1 MYTQAELHHEKEHRR
16 KSILITAGIHAL
28 LILLLILL
36 KMIPPIPPPE
46 EEGIMIN
53 FGTSDQGT
61 GTVQPQEVT
70 TDKNTTE
77 ANAPHNEQPREQAA
91 VKENQPVKTQD
102 VEETPRITK
111 EKTKTEVKK
120 DSPKPVEQPKKVE
133 EPKPDPNALYK
144 GKKNQPSQGSS
155 GSEGTTGKPGDQG
168 SPDGDPNSSSH
179 TGSGKGNDGLKFDLA
194 GRGWR
199 MKPPI
204 DDRSQE
210 TGRVVINIKVDKEG
224 NVISATGPGKGSTTQ
239 SLNLYQKSRDA
250 ALKAKFSPCLRAD
263 CAEEQ
268 NGTITFIFSVE

>member
-1 MYTQAELHHEKEHRR
+1 MYTQAERIYEKEHKR
-16 KSILITAGIHAL
+16 KSIFITAAIHAL
-28 LILLLILL
+28 LLLLLFLL

-46 EEGIMIN
+46 EEGILIN

-77 ANAPHNEQPREQAA
+77 SNAPRNEQPREQAA

-102 VEETPRITK
+102 VEEAPRITK
-111 EKTKTEVKK
+111 EKTKSEVKK
-120 DSPKPVEQPKKVE
+120 DSPRPVEQPKKVE

-155 GSEGTTGKPGDQG
+155 GSEGTTGKPGDMG
-168 SPDGDPNSSSH
+168 APDGDPNSPAH
-179 TGSGKGNDGLKFDLA
+179 AGSGKGADGLKFDLA

-199 MKPPI
+199 VKPPI

-210 TGRVVINIKVDKEG
+210 TGKVVINIKVDKEG

-250 ALKAKFSPCLRAD
+250 ALKAKFSPCLKVD